1 MANENSAAGAIDL
14 ATFKELQATTGADFV
29 VELVDAFLADAPV
42 LLKALQAAL
51 AASDPAAFRRAA
63 HSLKSNG
70 NTFGAFGFSALAR
83 ELEET
88 PLPALGSRAGMLLA
102 ALEASYVQADT
113 QLRSLCHG

>member
-1 MANENSAAGAIDL
+1 MANETGAAVVIDW
-14 ATFKELQATTGADFV
+14 ATFKELQAATGADFV
-29 VELVDAFLADAPV
+29 VELVDAFLADAPL

-88 PLPALGSRAGMLLA
+88 PLAALGARAAALLA
-102 ALEASYVQADT
+102 ALEASYAQVDAE
-113 QLRSLCHG
+113 LRALCHG

>member
-1 MANENSAAGAIDL
+1 MPNDPGTSAVIDR
-14 ATFKELQATTGADFV
+14 ATFNELQATTDADFV
-29 VELVDAFLADAPV
+29 AELVDAFLADAPV

-70 NTFGAFGFSALAR
+70 STFGAYGFSALAR

-88 PLPALGSRAGMLLA
+88 PLATFGSRTGASLSD
-102 ALEASYVQADT
+102 LEASYALVAA
-113 QLRSLCHG
+113 QLRSMCHD